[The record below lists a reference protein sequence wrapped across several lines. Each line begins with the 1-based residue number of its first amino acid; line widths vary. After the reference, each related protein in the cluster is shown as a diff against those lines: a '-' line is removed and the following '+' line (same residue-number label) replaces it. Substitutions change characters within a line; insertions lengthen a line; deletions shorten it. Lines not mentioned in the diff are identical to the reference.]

1 MNDID
6 MNNLY
11 GFTRAIAYGRG
22 IRSYDLDDIVQDC
35 VCRAL
40 EKGITDEYKLRGFIL
55 IKVLKFKSL
64 KARRYKSKAVK
75 PIINHAAIDR
85 ICVIDANL
93 ERIDVKD
100 EIDVMLHKVASLPHH
115 LRETMQMTLNGMDRH
130 QIAEIR
136 GIKASTVAVDRCRAV
151 YALRDM

>member
-22 IRSYDLDDIVQDC
+22 IKSYDLDDIVQDC
-35 VCRAL
+35 VCKAL
-40 EKGITDEYKLRGFIL
+40 EKGVDEYRLRGFIL
-55 IKVLKFKSL
+55 MRVLKFKST
-64 KARRYKSKAVK
+64 KARQYRSKAVR

-100 EIDVMLHKVASLPHH
+100 EIDAILHKVASLPHH
-115 LRETMQMTLNGMDRH
+115 LRETMLMTLNGMDRH

>member
-1 MNDID
+1 

-22 IRSYDLDDIVQDC
+22 IKSYDLDDIVQDC

-40 EKGITDEYKLRGFIL
+40 EKGVTDEYRLRGFIL
-55 IKVLKFKSL
+55 MRVLKFNAK
-64 KARRYKSKAVK
+64 KARQYRSKAVK
-75 PIINHAAIDR
+75 PIVDHAAIDL
-85 ICVIDANL
+85 ICVIDANF

-115 LRETMQMTLNGMDRH
+115 LRETMQMTLSGMDRH
-130 QIAEIR
+130 QIAKIR

-151 YALRDM
+151 YAMRDM